1 MNDAVITLNG
11 LEKRFPGMDKPA
23 VAPLDCTIHAGYVT
37 GLVGPDGA
45 GKTTLMRMLAGLLKP
60 DSGSATVIGFDPIK
74 NDGALHAVLGYMPQK
89 FGLYEDL
96 TVMEN
101 LNLYADLRSV
111 TGEARKQTFARLL
124 EFTSLGP
131 FTGRLAGKLS
141 GGMKQKLGLACTLVG
156 EPKVLLLDEPGVG
169 VDPIS
174 RRELW
179 QMVHELAGEGM
190 LILWSTSY
198 LDEAEQCRDVLLM
211 NEGELLYQGGP
222 KALTQTMAGR
232 SFLMTSP
239 HEGNRKLLQ
248 RALKLPQ
255 VSDGMIQ
262 GKSVRLILKK
272 EATPDDIR
280 HADGMPEI
288 NINETT
294 PRFEDAF
301 IDLLGGAGTSESP
314 LGAILHTVEGT
325 PGETVIEA
333 KELTK
338 KFGDF
343 AATDHVNFAVK
354 RGEIFGLLGPNGAG
368 KSTTFKM
375 MCGLLVPTS
384 GQALVLGMD
393 LKESSG
399 KARQHLGYMA
409 QKFSLYGNLTVE
421 QNLRFFSG
429 VYGLRGRAQNE
440 KISRMSE
447 AFGLK
452 SIASHATDELPLGF
466 KQRLALACSL
476 MHEPDILFL
485 DEPTSGVD
493 PLTRREFWLH
503 INSMVEKGVTV
514 MVTTHFMDEA
524 EYCDR
529 IGLVYRGKLIASGT
543 PDDLKAQ
550 SANDEQPDPT
560 MEALL
565 STEITR
571 TELLLC
577 KLIPYYFLG
586 MLAMLLCMLVSVFI
600 LGVPYRGSLLIL
612 FFISSLFLLSTL
624 GMGLLIS
631 TITRNQFNAA
641 QVALNAA
648 FLPSIMLSGFIFQI
662 DSMPAVIRAVTYI
675 IPARYFV
682 STLQSLFL
690 AGNIPVVLVV
700 NVLFLIASAV
710 MFIGLTWLK
719 TKRRLD

>member
-1 MNDAVITLNG
+1 MSEALITLNG
-11 LEKRFPGMDKPA
+11 LEKRFAGMDKPA
-23 VAPLDCTIHAGYVT
+23 VAPLDCTIRAGYVT

-60 DSGSATVIGFDPIK
+60 DGGSASVIGLDPLT
-74 NDGALHAVLGYMPQK
+74 DDSALHAVLGYMPQK

-101 LNLYADLRSV
+101 LTLYADLRSI
-111 TGEARKQTFARLL
+111 TGDTRQKTFERLL
-124 EFTSLGP
+124 QFTSLGP

-179 QMVHELAGEGM
+179 QMVHELAGDGM

-211 NEGELLYQGGP
+211 NEGELLYQGEP
-222 KALTQTMAGR
+222 KALTQTIGGR
-232 SFLMTSP
+232 SFLLHSSQ
-239 HEGNRKLLQ
+239 ENNRQLLQ
-248 RALKLPQ
+248 RTLKLPQ

-272 EATPDDIR
+272 DAAPEDVRRAE
-280 HADGMPEI
+280 GMPDVEMR
-288 NINETT
+288 ETS

-301 IDLLGGAGTSESP
+301 IDLLGGAGTAESP

-333 KELTK
+333 KQLTK

-343 AATDHVNFAVK
+343 AATDHVDFTVK

-384 GQALVLGMD
+384 GKALVLDMD
-393 LKESSG
+393 LKISSG

-452 SIASHATDELPLGF
+452 SIASHATDALPLGF

-529 IGLVYRGKLIASGT
+529 IGLVYRGKLIAHGT

-550 SANDEQPDPT
+550 AADDEQSDPT
-560 MEALL
+560 MEQAF
-565 STEITR
+565 IT
-571 TELLLC
+571 
-577 KLIPYYFLG
+577 LINNWDKEH
-586 MLAMLLCMLVSVFI
+586 ADE
-600 LGVPYRGSLLIL
+600 
-612 FFISSLFLLSTL
+612 
-624 GMGLLIS
+624 
-631 TITRNQFNAA
+631 Q
-641 QVALNAA
+641 
-648 FLPSIMLSGFIFQI
+648 
-662 DSMPAVIRAVTYI
+662 
-675 IPARYFV
+675 
-682 STLQSLFL
+682 
-690 AGNIPVVLVV
+690 
-700 NVLFLIASAV
+700 
-710 MFIGLTWLK
+710 
-719 TKRRLD
+719 